1 MQNAVISSQ
10 PAARPQS
17 YIEQL
22 SPAEISIL
30 LDKLSPAVR
39 EELEQH
45 LTKREEQP
53 RASIPTCWRP
63 DRGLPSVPSQPQP
76 RPPSTAVVPQHGM
89 IPLPPSAKGPPTAR
103 IANADAPL
111 LARAAVQ
118 ALLPTEA
125 PTARRNMRDHDS
137 TGRSTATAQRRQREA
152 ERHALRCDQAR
163 QATEAER
170 ARLYRIALQQQQALQ
185 TSAVRLAA
193 LQASCDEREEQL
205 RQEKE
210 RSRTLERGFR
220 AMARESLHGS
230 SCVKSSHVVRQPP
243 HASNTP
249 REQVEWSRV
258 ESSHATP
265 RKQVES
271 SRVESSHVILGER
284 HRSRGAVEAAWQVSG
299 LVEELPADGGSLLHA
314 TPAQCNS
321 SSHAGQHSIDLS

>member
-10 PAARPQS
+10 PAARHQS

-22 SPAEISIL
+22 SPAEISVL

-63 DRGLPSVPSQPQP
+63 DRGLSGVPSQAQP
-76 RPPSTAVVPQHGM
+76 RPPSTAVVPERGM

-103 IANADAPL
+103 DPDAPL

-118 ALLPTEA
+118 ALLPTVA
-125 PTARRNMRDHDS
+125 PTARRYMRDLDS

-152 ERHALRCDQAR
+152 ERYALRCDQAR

-170 ARLYRIALQQQQALQ
+170 ARLYRIALQQQQALR

-193 LQASCDEREEQL
+193 LQASCNERQEQL
-205 RQEKE
+205 QQEKD
-210 RSRTLERGFR
+210 RSRTLERGLR
-220 AMARESLHGS
+220 AMARESLGS
-230 SCVKSSHVVRQPP
+230 SSVKSSHVARELP
-243 HASNTP
+243 HVSHSP
-249 REQVEWSRV
+249 RVQVESSRV
-258 ESSHATP
+258 ESSHATL

-271 SRVESSHVILGER
+271 SRVESSHIILGDQ

-299 LVEELPADGGSLLHA
+299 LVEELPADGASLLHA

-321 SSHAGQHSIDLS
+321 SSHAAQHLIDLS